1 MVRELEVLRRFRS
14 SRLWIAPLVGIA
26 AAALLAVVA
35 LHADSRF
42 DWNGDPPFPLF
53 GGSPSTARTLLSVI
67 ATATTTLLALVFTIL
82 AVVIQLGSSQYSP
95 RVLRT
100 LFQDFPSHF
109 TIGVFVA
116 TIAYALLMLL
126 ALGPDEQDAR
136 GAATTV
142 AFAMAVVAI
151 VTFAIYANHIVH
163 AVRISSIINRVATET
178 RRLIDAEFPD
188 PFDGPEPAAPDL
200 PPPSRLIPSSRWGVI
215 IDIDDAALVSAAK
228 KHDSVIALT
237 AGIGEQIHEDAP
249 LLAIHGEWPGAAT
262 RLRDHVELAGER
274 QLTRDV
280 GWGFRILTDIATR
293 AVSTGIN
300 DATTATQ
307 ALDRVHTLLRVI
319 AGRSLSVGVHT
330 DEHGK
335 PRVVIPTPDWEH
347 FVSLATDEIRRDG
360 ASSVQVIRRL
370 REMLADLQAIAP
382 EERREA
388 ISRRLE
394 LLDRTAEKAIGEE
407 HDRRL
412 TERIGEP
419 HDGRELAVQ
428 DRRSAGA

>member
-1 MVRELEVLRRFRS
+1 MSLPRFRS

-35 LHADSRF
+35 LYVDSRF
-42 DWNGDPPFPLF
+42 DWNGDPPAPLF

-67 ATATTTLLALVFTIL
+67 AMATTTLLALVFTIL

-109 TIGVFVA
+109 TIGVFVT

-126 ALGPDEQDAR
+126 ALGPGEEDAR
-136 GAATTV
+136 GAATTL
-142 AFAMAVVAI
+142 AFGMAVIAI

-163 AVRISSIINRVATET
+163 SVRIASIINRVASET

-188 PFDGPEPAAPDL
+188 PFDVAKPAEPELPA
-200 PPPSRLIPSSRWGVI
+200 PSRLVPSSRWGVVV
-215 IDIDDAALVSAAK
+215 DVDDAALVAAAAEE
-228 KHDSVIALT
+228 DVVIALT
-237 AGIGEQIHEDAP
+237 AGIGEQVHEDAP
-249 LLAIHGEWPGAAT
+249 LLTIHGEWPGDAT
-262 RLRDHVELAGER
+262 GLRDHVELAGEQ

-280 GWGFRILTDIATR
+280 GWGFRILTDISTR

-307 ALDRVHTLLRVI
+307 ALDRVHALLRVL
-319 AGRSLSVGVHT
+319 AGRSLAMGVHT
-330 DEHGK
+330 DEDGEA
-335 PRVVIPTPDWEH
+335 RVVVPTPDWEH
-347 FVSLATDEIRRDG
+347 FVSLATDEVRRDG

-370 REMLADLQAIAP
+370 RELLVDLQAVAP
-382 EERREA
+382 DERRA
-388 ISRRLE
+388 PISRRLE
-394 LLDRTAEKAIGEE
+394 LLDRTAGKAIGEE
-407 HDRRL
+407 HDRGL
-412 TERIGEP
+412 TERIDEP
-419 HDGRELAVQ
+419 HPDSDLAVK

>member
-1 MVRELEVLRRFRS
+1 MNLARFRS

-35 LHADSRF
+35 LYLDSQF
-42 DWNGDPPFPLF
+42 NWNGEPPPPLF

-109 TIGVFVA
+109 TIGVFVT
-116 TIAYALLMLL
+116 TIVYALLMLL
-126 ALGPDEQDAR
+126 ALGPDDADAR
-136 GAATTV
+136 GVPTTL
-142 AFAMAVVAI
+142 AFALAAVAI

-188 PFDGPEPAAPDL
+188 PLDDAPEPTEPAL
-200 PPPSRLIPSSRWGVI
+200 PPRTQVVSSSSWGVI
-215 IDIDDAALVSAAK
+215 VDIDDDALAATAAK
-228 KHDSVIALT
+228 RDVVITLN
-237 AGIGEQIHEDAP
+237 AGIGEQVHEEAP
-249 LLAIHGEWPGAAT
+249 LLAIHGDWPGDAT
-262 RLRDHVELAGER
+262 RLRGHVKLEGER
-274 QLTRDV
+274 QLARDV
-280 GWGFRILTDIATR
+280 GWGFRILTDISTR

-307 ALDRVHTLLRVI
+307 ALDRVHALLRVL
-319 AGRSLSVGVHT
+319 AGRSLAVGVRT
-330 DEHGK
+330 DKDGEV
-335 PRVVIPTPDWEH
+335 RVVVPTPDWEH

-370 REMLADLQAIAP
+370 REMLADLQTIAP
-382 EERREA
+382 DERKA
-388 ISRRLE
+388 PISRRLD
-394 LLDRTAEKAIGEE
+394 LLDRTAGKAIDEE
-407 HDRRL
+407 HDRGL
-412 TERIGEP
+412 TERIDQP
-419 HDGRELAVQ
+419 HHDGDPAVR

>member
-1 MVRELEVLRRFRS
+1 MSLPRFRS

-26 AAALLAVVA
+26 AAALLAAVA
-35 LHADSRF
+35 LYADSQF
-42 DWNGDPPFPLF
+42 NWDGDPPPPLF

-67 ATATTTLLALVFTIL
+67 AMATTTLLALVFTIL

-109 TIGVFVA
+109 TIGVFVT
-116 TIAYALLMLL
+116 TIAYALLVLL
-126 ALGPDEQDAR
+126 ALGPGDEDAR
-136 GAATTV
+136 GVATTL
-142 AFAMAVVAI
+142 AFAMAVIAI

-163 AVRISSIINRVATET
+163 SVRISSIINRVAVET

-188 PFDGPEPAAPDL
+188 PFDGPEPAKPDL
-200 PPPSRLIPSSRWGVI
+200 PTPSRLISSSRWGVI
-215 IDIDDAALVSAAK
+215 VDIDDAALVAAAAEE
-228 KHDSVIALT
+228 DTVITLT

-249 LLAIHGEWPGAAT
+249 LLAIHGDWPGDAT

-274 QLTRDV
+274 QLSRDV
-280 GWGFRILTDIATR
+280 GWGFRILTDISTR

-307 ALDRVHTLLRVI
+307 ALDRVHALLRVL
-319 AGRSLSVGVHT
+319 AGRSLAVGVRT
-330 DEHGK
+330 DEDGEA
-335 PRVVIPTPDWEH
+335 RVVIPTPDWEH
-347 FVSLATDEIRRDG
+347 FLSLATDEVRRDG
-360 ASSVQVIRRL
+360 ASSIQVTRRL
-370 REMLADLQAIAP
+370 RELLVDLQSIAP
-382 EERREA
+382 DERRA
-388 ISRRLE
+388 PISHRLE
-394 LLDRTAEKAIGEE
+394 LLDRTAGKAIGEE

-412 TERIGEP
+412 TERIDAP
-419 HDGRELAVQ
+419 HDDSDPAVR